1 MQRWRSLGV
10 KILLISCGIIVTF
23 NFSLWGRL
31 QHTRQIAPHPE
42 AILVL
47 GGDFDR
53 EYFAAYF
60 AQAHPHLN
68 VFISSGMPETQSRSY
83 FAQVGVDL
91 NRVHYDRRAVDT
103 VTNFTTMVEAL
114 RSRHLRH
121 VYLITSDFH
130 MSRAQVLAYLIFGRY
145 GIAITPIT
153 VPTQTPPEPWWAIVR
168 DGGRGVL
175 WILTGHT
182 VEKIQ
187 G

>member
-1 MQRWRSLGV
+1 MQRWRSLGL
-10 KILLISCGIIVTF
+10 KALFTSCGIIVAF
-23 NFSLWGRL
+23 NFGLWGRL
-31 QHTRQIAPHPE
+31 HNTRQIAPQPE

-60 AQAHPHLN
+60 AQTHPDLT
-68 VFISSGMPETQSRSY
+68 VFISSGMPEAQSRSY
-83 FAQVGVDL
+83 FEQVGVDL
-91 NRVHYDRRAVDT
+91 NRVYYDRQAVDT
-103 VTNFTTMVEAL
+103 VTNFTTMLEAL
-114 RSRHLRH
+114 RSRNLRH
-121 VYLITSDFH
+121 IYLITSDFH
-130 MSRAQVLAYLIFGRY
+130 MGRAEVLAYLIFGRY
-145 GIAITPIT
+145 GIVVTPIT

-175 WILTGHT
+175 WILTGRT

>member
-1 MQRWRSLGV
+1 MQRWRSLGI
-10 KILLISCGIIVTF
+10 KILLTGCVALIAA
-23 NFSLWGRL
+23 NLMLWERL
-31 QHTRQIAPHPE
+31 RQSRQIAPQPE

-60 AQAHPHLN
+60 AQTHPDLT
-68 VFISSGMPETQSRSY
+68 VFISSGMPETQSRNY
-83 FAQVGVDL
+83 FEQVGVDL
-91 NRVHYDRRAVDT
+91 NRVYYDRQAVDT
-103 VTNFTTMVEAL
+103 VTNFTTMVAAL
-114 RSRHLRH
+114 RSRQLRH
-121 VYLITSDFH
+121 IYLITSDFH

-145 GIAITPIT
+145 GITITPIT

-175 WILTGHT
+175 WILTGQT
-182 VEKIQ
+182 VEKSQ